1 MICAEA
7 ALRIDCITLFPEM
20 FVPMQTSIMGRA
32 QKQGALQ
39 FNTVQLRDYAINDYG
54 QVDDSPYGGEP
65 GMVLRPEPLAA
76 AIDATGI
83 RANNGKVIYLTA
95 DGVPLTHALAQALA
109 QEEHLVLVCGHYKGI
124 DERIRQSRVDLEISL
139 GDFVVSGGELPAMVL
154 TDAVVRL
161 LPGVLGTKESGDTDS
176 FAQQVLGWPVYTR
189 PEVFEGEGV
198 PPVLLSGHHKNI
210 HEWQRQQALLRTR
223 ERRPD
228 IYEKLE
234 FTSVDH
240 RILKTN
246 Y

>member
-1 MICAEA
+1 M
-7 ALRIDCITLFPEM
+7 RIDCITLFPEM
-20 FVPMQTSIMGRA
+20 FAPMQASIMGRA
-32 QKQGALQ
+32 QKQGALNFQ
-39 FNTVQLRDYAINDYG
+39 TIQLRDFAINDYG

-65 GMVLRPEPLAA
+65 GMVLRPEPLAR
-76 AIDATGI
+76 AIDSTGVCKGE
-83 RANNGKVIYLTA
+83 GKVIYLSA
-95 DGVPLTHALAQALA
+95 DGVPLTHAIAASLA
-109 QEEHLVLVCGHYKGI
+109 QEDHLVLVCGHYKGI
-124 DERIRQSRVDLEISL
+124 DDRIRQSRVDMEISL

-176 FAQQVLGWPVYTR
+176 FAQSVLGWPVYTR
-189 PEVFEGEGV
+189 PEVFEGASV
-198 PPVLLSGHHKNI
+198 PSVLLSGHHKKI
-210 HEWQRQQALLRTR
+210 GEWQRQQSLLRTR

-234 FTSVDH
+234 LTPADH